1 MDKKMASDI
10 RLCCLYAKYLRDRCG
25 FSMES
30 YDRAVILYDTL
41 IKIEERLKNEKK
53 IQSRKETY

>member
-1 MDKKMASDI
+1 MTDKELASDI
-10 RLCCLYAKYLRDRCG
+10 RLCCLYSKYLRDCCG
-25 FSMES
+25 LYMDS

-53 IQSRKETY
+53 I